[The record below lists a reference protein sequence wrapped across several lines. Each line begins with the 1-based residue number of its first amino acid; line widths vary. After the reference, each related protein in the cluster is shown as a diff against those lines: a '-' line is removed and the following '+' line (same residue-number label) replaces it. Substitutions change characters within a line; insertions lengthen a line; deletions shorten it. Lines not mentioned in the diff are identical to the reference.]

1 MITLISILA
10 DFDDQLNYGDN
21 KMTRMEKL
29 SDNPYR
35 EGLSIED
42 YLHNLNIYAQMMKIY
57 VDFFTEYW
65 YEDNVEKTNE
75 MMNKELERVG
85 IFGPN
90 TFRIWSGLTAEEN
103 NPLGE
108 YVLSLDLPVKRSE
121 MEEFFERVRCG
132 DLEFL
137 CRYSRSQYGTCAL
150 ELLKDVRSYNK

>member
-10 DFDDQLNYGDN
+10 PIDDQLNFGDN
-21 KMTRMEKL
+21 YVTRMEKL

-35 EGLSIED
+35 EGSSIED
-42 YLHNLNIYAQMMKIY
+42 YLHNLNIYAQIMKIY

-75 MMNKELERVG
+75 MMKERLEKAG
-85 IFGPN
+85 IIG
-90 TFRIWSGLTAEEN
+90 WSGLTAEEN

-108 YVLSLDLPVKRSE
+108 YVLALDLPVKRSDIE
-121 MEEFFERVRCG
+121 TFFERVRCG

-137 CRYSRSQYGTCAL
+137 CRYCKTEYATCAWD
-150 ELLKDVRSYNK
+150 LLKEVRRN

>member
-10 DFDDQLNYGDN
+10 DLDDQLNYGDN

-35 EGLSIED
+35 EGSSIED
-42 YLHNLNIYAQMMKIY
+42 YLHNLNIYAQIMKIY

-75 MMNKELERVG
+75 MMNKEFERVG
-85 IFGPN
+85 LYGPN
-90 TFRIWSGLTAEEN
+90 TFRIWSGLTAEEHSS
-103 NPLGE
+103 LGK

-121 MEEFFERVRCG
+121 MEEFFVRVIRG

-137 CRYSRSQYGTCAL
+137 CRYTRTQYATCAL
-150 ELLKDVRSYNK
+150 ELLKDVRRN

>member
-10 DFDDQLNYGDN
+10 PIDDQLNFGDN
-21 KMTRMEKL
+21 KVTRMEKL

-42 YLHNLNIYAQMMKIY
+42 YLHNLNIYAQIMKIY

-75 MMNKELERVG
+75 KMKERLKKAG
-85 IFGPN
+85 IIG
-90 TFRIWSGLTAEEN
+90 WSGLTAEEN

-108 YVLSLDLPVKRSE
+108 YVLALDLPVKRSD
-121 MEEFFERVRCG
+121 METFFERVRCG

-137 CRYSRSQYGTCAL
+137 CRYCKTEYATCAWD
-150 ELLKDVRSYNK
+150 LLKEVRRN

>member
-10 DFDDQLNYGDN
+10 PIDDQLNFGDN
-21 KMTRMEKL
+21 YVTRMEKL

-42 YLHNLNIYAQMMKIY
+42 YLHNLNIYAQIMKIY

-75 MMNKELERVG
+75 KMKERLKKAG
-85 IFGPN
+85 IIG
-90 TFRIWSGLTAEEN
+90 WSGLTAEEN
-103 NPLGE
+103 NPLGK
-108 YVLSLDLPVKRSE
+108 YVLALDLPVKRSD
-121 MEEFFERVRCG
+121 METFFERVRCG

-137 CRYSRSQYGTCAL
+137 CRYCKTEYATCAWD
-150 ELLKDVRSYNK
+150 LLKEVRSYNK

>member
-10 DFDDQLNYGDN
+10 PIDDQLNFGDN
-21 KMTRMEKL
+21 YVTRMEKL
-29 SDNPYR
+29 SNNPYR

-42 YLHNLNIYAQMMKIY
+42 YLHNLNIYAQIMKIY

-75 MMNKELERVG
+75 KMKERLKKAG
-85 IFGPN
+85 IIG
-90 TFRIWSGLTAEEN
+90 WSGLTAEEN

-108 YVLSLDLPVKRSE
+108 YVLALDLPVKRSD
-121 MEEFFERVRCG
+121 METFFERVRCG

-137 CRYSRSQYGTCAL
+137 CRYCKTEYATCAWD
-150 ELLKDVRSYNK
+150 LLKDVRRN

>member
-10 DFDDQLNYGDN
+10 DLDDQLNYGDN

-35 EGLSIED
+35 EGLSVED
-42 YLHNLNIYAQMMKIY
+42 YLHNLNIYAQIMKIY

-75 MMNKELERVG
+75 MMKERLKKAG
-85 IFGPN
+85 IIG
-90 TFRIWSGLTAEEN
+90 WSGLTAEEN

-108 YVLSLDLPVKRSE
+108 YVLALDLPVKRSD
-121 MEEFFERVRCG
+121 METFFERVRCG

-137 CRYSRSQYGTCAL
+137 CRYCKTEYATCAWDM
-150 ELLKDVRSYNK
+150 LKEVRSYNK

>member
-10 DFDDQLNYGDN
+10 PIDDQLN
-21 KMTRMEKL
+21 KVTRMEKL

-42 YLHNLNIYAQMMKIY
+42 YLHNLNIYAQIMKIY

-75 MMNKELERVG
+75 KMKERLKKAG
-85 IFGPN
+85 IIG
-90 TFRIWSGLTAEEN
+90 WSGLTAEEN
-103 NPLGE
+103 NSLGK
-108 YVLSLDLPVKRSE
+108 YVLSLDLPVKRSD
-121 MEEFFERVRCG
+121 METFFERVGGG

-137 CRYSRSQYGTCAL
+137 CRYCKTEYATCAWD
-150 ELLKDVRSYNK
+150 LLKEVRSYNK

>member
-10 DFDDQLNYGDN
+10 PIDDQLNFGDN
-21 KMTRMEKL
+21 YVTRMEKL

-42 YLHNLNIYAQMMKIY
+42 YLHNLNIYAQIMKIY

-75 MMNKELERVG
+75 KMKERLKKAG
-85 IFGPN
+85 IIG
-90 TFRIWSGLTAEEN
+90 WSGLTAEEN

-108 YVLSLDLPVKRSE
+108 YVLALDLPVKRSD
-121 MEEFFERVRCG
+121 METFFERVRCG

-137 CRYSRSQYGTCAL
+137 CRYCRSQYGTCAW
-150 ELLKDVRSYNK
+150 ELLKDVRKN

>member
-10 DFDDQLNYGDN
+10 PIDDQLNFDDN
-21 KMTRMEKL
+21 KVTRMEKL

-42 YLHNLNIYAQMMKIY
+42 YLHNLNIYAQIMKIY

-75 MMNKELERVG
+75 KMKERLKKAG
-85 IFGPN
+85 IIG
-90 TFRIWSGLTAEEN
+90 WSGLTAEEN

-108 YVLSLDLPVKRSE
+108 YVLALDLPVKRSD
-121 MEEFFERVRCG
+121 MEAFFDRVRRG

-137 CRYSRSQYGTCAL
+137 CRYCKTEYATCAWD
-150 ELLKDVRSYNK
+150 LLKDVRSYNK

>member
-10 DFDDQLNYGDN
+10 PIDDQLNFGDN
-21 KMTRMEKL
+21 YVTRMEKL

-42 YLHNLNIYAQMMKIY
+42 YLHNLNIYAQIMKIY

-65 YEDNVEKTNE
+65 YENNVEKTNE
-75 MMNKELERVG
+75 KMKERLKKAG
-85 IFGPN
+85 IIG
-90 TFRIWSGLTAEEN
+90 WSGLTAEEN

-108 YVLSLDLPVKRSE
+108 YVLALDLPVKRSD
-121 MEEFFERVRCG
+121 METFFERVRCG

-137 CRYSRSQYGTCAL
+137 CRYCKTEYATCAWD
-150 ELLKDVRSYNK
+150 LLKEVRRN

>member
-10 DFDDQLNYGDN
+10 PKDDQLNFSDN
-21 KMTRMEKL
+21 YVTRMEKL

-42 YLHNLNIYAQMMKIY
+42 YLHNLNIYAQIIKIY

-75 MMNKELERVG
+75 KMKERLKKAG
-85 IFGPN
+85 IIG
-90 TFRIWSGLTAEEN
+90 WSGLTAEEN

-108 YVLSLDLPVKRSE
+108 YVLSLDLPVKRSD
-121 MEEFFERVRCG
+121 METFFERVRCG

-137 CRYSRSQYGTCAL
+137 CRYCKTEYATCAWD
-150 ELLKDVRSYNK
+150 LLKEVRSYNK

>member
-10 DFDDQLNYGDN
+10 PIDDQLNFGDN
-21 KMTRMEKL
+21 YVTRMEKL

-42 YLHNLNIYAQMMKIY
+42 YLHNLNIYAQIMKIY

-75 MMNKELERVG
+75 MMKERLKKAG
-85 IFGPN
+85 IIG
-90 TFRIWSGLTAEEN
+90 WSGFTAEEN

-108 YVLSLDLPVKRSE
+108 YVLALDLPVKRSD
-121 MEEFFERVRCG
+121 METFFERVRCG

-137 CRYSRSQYGTCAL
+137 CRYCKTEYATCAWD
-150 ELLKDVRSYNK
+150 LLKEVRRN

>member
-10 DFDDQLNYGDN
+10 PIDDQLNFGDN
-21 KMTRMEKL
+21 YVTRMEKL
-29 SDNPYR
+29 FDNPYR

-42 YLHNLNIYAQMMKIY
+42 YLHNLNIYAQIMKIY

-65 YEDNVEKTNE
+65 YKDNVEKTNK

-108 YVLSLDLPVKRSE
+108 YVLALDLPVKRSD
-121 MEEFFERVRCG
+121 METFFERVRCG

-137 CRYSRSQYGTCAL
+137 CRYPYNGTDAF
-150 ELLKDVRSYNK
+150 ELLKGIV

>member
-10 DFDDQLNYGDN
+10 PIDDQLNFGDN
-21 KMTRMEKL
+21 YVTRMEKL

-42 YLHNLNIYAQMMKIY
+42 YLHNLNIYAQIMKIY

-75 MMNKELERVG
+75 KMKERLEKAG
-85 IFGPN
+85 IIG
-90 TFRIWSGLTAEEN
+90 WSGLTAEEN
-103 NPLGE
+103 NSLGK
-108 YVLSLDLPVKRSE
+108 YVLSLDLPIKDSD
-121 MEEFFERVRCG
+121 MKEFFNRVRSG

-137 CRYSRSQYGTCAL
+137 CRYPYNGTDAF
-150 ELLKDVRSYNK
+150 ELLKGVV

>member
-10 DFDDQLNYGDN
+10 PIDDQLNFGDN
-21 KMTRMEKL
+21 YVTRMEKL

-42 YLHNLNIYAQMMKIY
+42 YLHNLNIYAQTMKIY

-75 MMNKELERVG
+75 KMKERLKKAG
-85 IFGPN
+85 IIG
-90 TFRIWSGLTAEEN
+90 WSGLTAEEN
-103 NPLGE
+103 NPLGK
-108 YVLSLDLPVKRSE
+108 YVLALDLPVKRSD
-121 MEEFFERVRCG
+121 METFFERVRCG

-137 CRYSRSQYGTCAL
+137 CRYCKTEYATCAWD
-150 ELLKDVRSYNK
+150 LLKEVRSYNK

>member
-10 DFDDQLNYGDN
+10 PIDDQLNFGDN
-21 KMTRMEKL
+21 YVTRMEKL

-42 YLHNLNIYAQMMKIY
+42 YLHNLNIYAQIMKIY

-75 MMNKELERVG
+75 MMKERLKKAG
-85 IFGPN
+85 IIG
-90 TFRIWSGLTAEEN
+90 WSGLTAEEN

-108 YVLSLDLPVKRSE
+108 YVLALDLPVKRSD
-121 MEEFFERVRCG
+121 METFFERVRCG

-137 CRYSRSQYGTCAL
+137 CRYCKTEYATCAWD
-150 ELLKDVRSYNK
+150 LLKEVRRN

>member
-10 DFDDQLNYGDN
+10 PIDDQLNFDDN
-21 KMTRMEKL
+21 KVTRMEKL

-35 EGLSIED
+35 EGSSIED
-42 YLHNLNIYAQMMKIY
+42 YLHNLNIYAQIMKIY

-75 MMNKELERVG
+75 MMKERLKKAG
-85 IFGPN
+85 IIG
-90 TFRIWSGLTAEEN
+90 WSGLTAEEN

-108 YVLSLDLPVKRSE
+108 YVLALDLPVKRSD
-121 MEEFFERVRCG
+121 METFFERVRCG

-137 CRYSRSQYGTCAL
+137 CRYCKTEYATCAWD
-150 ELLKDVRSYNK
+150 LLKEVRRN

>member
-10 DFDDQLNYGDN
+10 PIDDQLNFGDN
-21 KMTRMEKL
+21 YVTRMEKL

-35 EGLSIED
+35 EGSSIED
-42 YLHNLNIYAQMMKIY
+42 YLHNLNIYAQIMKIY

-75 MMNKELERVG
+75 MMKERLKKAG
-85 IFGPN
+85 IIGWF
-90 TFRIWSGLTAEEN
+90 GLTAEEN

-108 YVLSLDLPVKRSE
+108 YVLALDLPVKRSD
-121 MEEFFERVRCG
+121 METFFERVRCG

-137 CRYSRSQYGTCAL
+137 CRYCKTEYATCAWD
-150 ELLKDVRSYNK
+150 LLKEVRSYNK

>member
-10 DFDDQLNYGDN
+10 PIDDQLNFDDN
-21 KMTRMEKL
+21 KVTRMEKL

-42 YLHNLNIYAQMMKIY
+42 YLHNLNIYAQIMKIY

-75 MMNKELERVG
+75 MMKERLEKAG
-85 IFGPN
+85 IIG
-90 TFRIWSGLTAEEN
+90 WSGLTAEEN

-108 YVLSLDLPVKRSE
+108 YVLALDLPVKRSD
-121 MEEFFERVRCG
+121 METFFERVRCG

-137 CRYSRSQYGTCAL
+137 CRYCKTEYATCAWD
-150 ELLKDVRSYNK
+150 LLKEVRSYNK

>member
-10 DFDDQLNYGDN
+10 DLDDQLNYGDN
-21 KMTRMEKL
+21 KVTRMEKL

-42 YLHNLNIYAQMMKIY
+42 YLHNLNIYAQIMKIY

-75 MMNKELERVG
+75 KMKERLKKAG
-85 IFGPN
+85 IIG
-90 TFRIWSGLTAEEN
+90 WSGLTAEEN

-108 YVLSLDLPVKRSE
+108 YVLALDLPVKRSD
-121 MEEFFERVRCG
+121 METFFERVRCG

-137 CRYSRSQYGTCAL
+137 CRYCKTEYATCAWD
-150 ELLKDVRSYNK
+150 LLKEVRSYNK

>member
-10 DFDDQLNYGDN
+10 PIDDQLNFGDN
-21 KMTRMEKL
+21 YVTRMEKL

-42 YLHNLNIYAQMMKIY
+42 YLHNLNIYAQTMKIY

-75 MMNKELERVG
+75 KMKERLKKAG
-85 IFGPN
+85 IIG
-90 TFRIWSGLTAEEN
+90 WSGLTAEEN

-108 YVLSLDLPVKRSE
+108 YVLSLDLPVKRSD
-121 MEEFFERVRCG
+121 METFFERVRCG

-137 CRYSRSQYGTCAL
+137 CRYCKTEYATCAWD
-150 ELLKDVRSYNK
+150 LLKEVRSYNK

>member
-10 DFDDQLNYGDN
+10 PIDDQLNFGDN
-21 KMTRMEKL
+21 YVTRMEKL
-29 SDNPYR
+29 FDNPYR

-42 YLHNLNIYAQMMKIY
+42 YLHNLNIYAQIMKIY

-65 YEDNVEKTNE
+65 YKDNVEKTNE
-75 MMNKELERVG
+75 KMNKELERVG

-108 YVLSLDLPVKRSE
+108 YVLALDLPVKRSD
-121 MEEFFERVRCG
+121 METFFERVRCG

-137 CRYSRSQYGTCAL
+137 CRYPYNGTDAF
-150 ELLKDVRSYNK
+150 ELLKGIV

>member
-10 DFDDQLNYGDN
+10 PIDDQLNFGDN
-21 KMTRMEKL
+21 YVTRMEKL

-42 YLHNLNIYAQMMKIY
+42 YLHNLNIYAQIMKIY

-75 MMNKELERVG
+75 MMKERLKKAG
-85 IFGPN
+85 IIG
-90 TFRIWSGLTAEEN
+90 WSGLTAEEN

-108 YVLSLDLPVKRSE
+108 YVLALDLPVKRSD
-121 MEEFFERVRCG
+121 METFFERVRCG

-137 CRYSRSQYGTCAL
+137 CRYCKTEYATCAWD
-150 ELLKDVRSYNK
+150 LLKEVRSYNK

>member
-10 DFDDQLNYGDN
+10 PIDDQLNFGDN
-21 KMTRMEKL
+21 YVTRMEKL

-42 YLHNLNIYAQMMKIY
+42 YLHNLNIYAQIMKIN

-103 NPLGE
+103 NSLGK
-108 YVLSLDLPVKRSE
+108 YVLSLDLPIKDSD
-121 MEEFFERVRCG
+121 MKEFFNRVRSG

-137 CRYSRSQYGTCAL
+137 CRYPYNGTDAF
-150 ELLKDVRSYNK
+150 ELLKGVV